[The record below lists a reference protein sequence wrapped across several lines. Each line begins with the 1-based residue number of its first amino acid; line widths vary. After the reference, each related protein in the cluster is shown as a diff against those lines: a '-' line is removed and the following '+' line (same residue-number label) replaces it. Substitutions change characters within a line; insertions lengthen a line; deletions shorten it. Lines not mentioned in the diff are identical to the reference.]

1 VAVTLN
7 VVGTEV
13 DAKADVGARPNVRHP
28 RTAEGNAN
36 LIAFE
41 NFIAM

>member
-1 VAVTLN
+1 VN

-13 DAKADVGARPNVRHP
+13 DAKADVGARHDRIPI
-28 RTAEGNAN
+28 TAAGNAN

-41 NFIAM
+41 NFMMV